1 MKSNVNYTMGIR
13 IPEFANLKLYD
24 GGFKVTVAFH
34 VTERVAHKI
43 SIYFSDE
50 RTHIT
55 KDALG
60 RYIVIRER
68 NYSEELPYKKIREV
82 LWGQAFED
90 KIDLMRIMR
99 QAKIYVLEDELEDLY
114 K

>member
-1 MKSNVNYTMGIR
+1 MKSNVNYTMGIH

-34 VTERVAHKI
+34 VTEHVAHKI

-50 RTHIT
+50 HTSIGR
-55 KDALG
+55 DSQG
-60 RYIVIRER
+60 RYIVIRAR
-68 NYSEELPYKKIREV
+68 NYSDNLPYKAIQSA
-82 LWGQAFED
+82 LWCQAFQD
-90 KIDLMRIMR
+90 KTDLMQIMR
-99 QAKIYVLEDELEDLY
+99 LAKIYVLEDELEDLY